1 MLAHPRVTPVLKLIG
16 EFDSLRY
23 TWIAREIAR
32 VKYCTLELTSQ
43 SIDWLVNG
51 GMLYFLWEWS
61 ASLVTL
67 LPSHHPHSLDI
78 SYASG
83 EPLRGGHDWSQPT
96 QRGGPTPSSSISVC
110 TRLVEAPLPSNRRKV
125 KLPPVYPGMVTYSPW
140 GSPSYP
146 PLYWCMYHPGGMVSL
161 ANKIQGC
168 MGLTF
173 VLYWRFSSW
182 SPTYPFSA
190 TPSYCC
196 YCSCLVILG
205 QTRSGSWSDPKHE
218 TQC

>member
-1 MLAHPRVTPVLKLIG
+1 MGECFTFCENGVLLSSHFCRPTTPIASTFLMLVGNPCG
-16 EFDSLRY
+16 
-23 TWIAREIAR
+23 
-32 VKYCTLELTSQ
+32 
-43 SIDWLVNG
+43 
-51 GMLYFLWEWS
+51 
-61 ASLVTL
+61 
-67 LPSHHPHSLDI
+67 
-78 SYASG
+78 
-83 EPLRGGHDWSQPT
+83 GGHDWSQPT

-173 VLYWRFSSW
+173 VLYWRFSS
-182 SPTYPFSA
+182 
-190 TPSYCC
+190 
-196 YCSCLVILG
+196 
-205 QTRSGSWSDPKHE
+205 
-218 TQC
+218 